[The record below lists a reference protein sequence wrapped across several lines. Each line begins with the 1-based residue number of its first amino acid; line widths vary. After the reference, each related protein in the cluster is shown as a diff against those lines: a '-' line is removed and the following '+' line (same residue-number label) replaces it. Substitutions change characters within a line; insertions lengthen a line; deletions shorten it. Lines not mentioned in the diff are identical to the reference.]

1 MREGA
6 DSKIGIKSLI
16 ELYER
21 LLRTDKIKK
30 DGAASHRLLHLKRK
44 RFLKKVE
51 RWKGYGK

>member
-44 RFLKKVE
+44 RLLKKVE